1 MESTA
6 TRAVYIGCCPN
17 CGGDITD
24 SELLTR
30 GVCQSC
36 LSEPVENQLDLY
48 EKLRRGG
55 KLIKLKEPLEVNIWI
70 SEFREFFKRL
80 VGAYPWSLQ
89 ETWARRVYLG
99 RSFSIV
105 APTGMGKSMFGLVM
119 CIYLAMRGRK
129 CYFIVPSSLLVQHF
143 LERAGTFLE
152 KIGDKRLRVI
162 GYYSGMPRKEG
173 EEVLER
179 IRSGDF
185 DVLITTDR
193 FLYGR
198 FDILKNKS
206 FNFIFVDDV
215 DSFLKSP
222 RNIDKVVMLMG
233 YEPEIIDK
241 VMRIIELRRKRRPTE
256 DELGELDMLEESM
269 LDYEEPSGRVL
280 VVSGATLRGT
290 RTKRL
295 QLFRHLFGFQ
305 PGYSFEFVRNI
316 TNFVVRPSGRI
327 EEEVCSLIKKY
338 GAGCLIFV
346 PQTEGTDYALNLSGY
361 LNEKGIP
368 VYAYSRMNPKM
379 LGKFISGEYVALV
392 GVASSRSPLARG
404 IDLPE
409 NIRYVIFAGVPRRE
423 IRISRDEYNPA
434 KLLTLLRNISPLIED
449 QYSAELQRVTA
460 MLSKT
465 VPTNSEIVEKVREA
479 MTSGAELS
487 GFEAFVLQA
496 VKEARRLITEILT
509 EDRIKMLSERADI
522 YIKVLE
528 GEYRLIVPDVE
539 GFIQASGRSS
549 RLFAGGISRG
559 VSFIIVDDE
568 KALHG
573 LLRRLKLLYEDE
585 SIIEYSEEAAIKEF
599 ERVDEDRRKI
609 ISMRRGEFRAEEVD
623 IIRSALVIV
632 ESPTKART
640 IATFFGRPVRRRVG
654 SLTVYESLS
663 GEMVLTVAAC
673 QGHLFDLTTIHGFH
687 GVEVRDNIFI
697 PKYTWVKRCSKC
709 GEQFTDYDKCPEC
722 GSEDIFSKEEIMDA
736 LKQLAL
742 EANRILIATDPD
754 AEGEKIGYDIYC
766 NLYPYNR
773 NIDRLVFHEVTRK
786 ALRKSLS
793 HPEKMRISLVESQ
806 TVRRIED
813 RWIGFEL
820 SRKLWD
826 RFGRKT
832 LSAGRV
838 QTPVLGWIIERME
851 EARKKQTVATFR
863 LENELRVELVE
874 PKDIESLRERAG
886 RNELTAEVEE
896 LSLRRET
903 INPPPP
909 YTTDSLLR
917 DAATILGMGTAETM
931 RIAQTLFESGLITY
945 HRTDATTVSST
956 GLSIAQ
962 QYIEENYPGMFR
974 PRQYKSEGA
983 HECIRPTRPISRR
996 QLEFYLR
1003 SGVMRLPAKLG
1014 DRELRLYDLI
1024 FNRFIA
1030 SQMAEAVVT
1039 VQELRVKLNSDTAS
1053 LERVVD
1059 IEAQGFL
1066 KVLPIIKAQ
1075 EKVSPGRY
1083 RVVHVEVRRVPSKW
1097 LFSEGELVSTM
1108 KQRGIGRPST
1118 YSRIIELLYQ
1128 RGYIFQNN
1136 GRILSTRLGRA
1147 VYEYLSSKYG
1157 DLVSEELTKKLEETM
1172 DRIENNEVDYQ
1183 DVLRQLY
1190 SDLSKLLVEKH

>member
-1 MESTA
+1 M
-6 TRAVYIGCCPN
+6 
-17 CGGDITD
+17 
-24 SELLTR
+24 
-30 GVCQSC
+30 
-36 LSEPVENQLDLY
+36 
-48 EKLRRGG
+48 
-55 KLIKLKEPLEVNIWI
+55 
-70 SEFREFFKRL
+70 
-80 VGAYPWSLQ
+80 
-89 ETWARRVYLG
+89 G

-105 APTGMGKSMFGLVM
+105 APTGMGKSIFGLVM
-119 CIYLAMRGRK
+119 CIYLAMKGRK

-143 LERAGTFLE
+143 LDKANTFLE
-152 KIGDKRLRVI
+152 KIRERKPTII

-173 EEVLER
+173 EEILER
-179 IRSGDF
+179 IRRGDF

-198 FDILKNKS
+198 FDILRHNN

-241 VMRIIELRRKRRPTE
+241 VMRIIELRRKKRPTE
-256 DELGELDMLEESM
+256 GELDELDMLEESM
-269 LDYEEPSGRVL
+269 LDYEEPVGRVL
-280 VVSGATLRGT
+280 MVSGATLRGT

-295 QLFRHLFGFQ
+295 QLFRYLFGFQ

-316 TNFVVRPSGRI
+316 TNFVVRPLGRI
-327 EEEVCSLIKKY
+327 EEEVYNLINKY
-338 GAGCLIFV
+338 GGGCLIFV
-346 PQTEGTDYALNLSGY
+346 PQTEGTNYALKLSEY
-361 LNEKGIP
+361 LNAKQIP
-368 VYAYSRMNPKM
+368 VHAYSRMNPNM
-379 LGKFISGEYVALV
+379 IGKFVNGQYVALI
-392 GVASSRSPLARG
+392 GVASNRSPLARG

-423 IRISRDEYNPA
+423 IRISRDEYNPT

-449 QYSAELQRVTA
+449 QYSAELQRVMT

-465 VPTNSEIVEKVREA
+465 VPTHSDIVEKVKEA
-479 MTSGAELS
+479 IMNGTELG

-496 VKEARRLITEILT
+496 VKEAKRLIMEILT
-509 EDRIKMLSERADI
+509 EDKLRMLSERADV
-522 YIKVLE
+522 YIKVLD
-528 GEYRLIVPDVE
+528 GEYRLIIPDVD

-549 RLFAGGISRG
+549 RLFAGGITKG
-559 VSFIIVDDE
+559 ISFIIVDDE

-573 LLRRLKLLYEDE
+573 LLKRLKLLYEDE
-585 SIIEYSEEAAIKEF
+585 TIIEYSDDVALKEF
-599 ERVDEDRRKI
+599 DRVDEDRRKI
-609 ISMRRGEFRAEEVD
+609 LSIRRGEFRTEELDV
-623 IIRSALVIV
+623 IRSALVIV

-640 IATFFGRPVRRRVG
+640 IATFFGRPVRRRIG

-673 QGHLFDLTTIHGFH
+673 QGHMFDLTTIHGFH
-687 GVEVRDNIFI
+687 GVEVRDKLFV
-697 PKYTWVKRCSKC
+697 PKYTYVKRCTRC
-709 GEQFTDYDKCPEC
+709 GAQFTDYERCPEC
-722 GSEDIFSKEEIMDA
+722 GSGDIFSKKEIMDA

-793 HPEKMRISLVESQ
+793 LPEKIRISLVESQ

-813 RWIGFEL
+813 RWLGFEL
-820 SRKLWD
+820 SRRLWD

-851 EARKKQTVATFR
+851 EAKKKQTVAMFW
-863 LENELRVELVE
+863 LENELKIELVE
-874 PKDIESLRERAG
+874 PKDLENLREKADN
-886 RNELTAEVEE
+886 NELSAEVEE
-896 LSLRRET
+896 VSIRQESVY
-903 INPPPP
+903 PPPP

-917 DAATILGMGTAETM
+917 DAATLLRMGTAETM
-931 RIAQTLFESGLITY
+931 QIAQTLFESGLITY

-956 GLSIAQ
+956 GLSVAQ

-983 HECIRPTRPISRR
+983 HECIRPTRPISKR

-1003 SGVMRLPAKLG
+1003 SGVIRLPAKLG
-1014 DRELRLYDLI
+1014 DKELRLYDLI

-1030 SQMAEAVVT
+1030 SQMAEALVT
-1039 VQELRVKLNSDTAS
+1039 VQELRIKLNSNMTS
-1053 LERVVD
+1053 LDRVVAID
-1059 IEAQGFL
+1059 MPGFF
-1066 KVLPIIKAQ
+1066 KVLPIVKAQ

-1083 RVVHVEVRRVPSKW
+1083 RVVRIEVRRVPSKW

-1108 KQRGIGRPST
+1108 KQKGIGRPST

-1136 GRILSTRLGRA
+1136 GKILSTKLGRA

-1172 DRIENNEVDYQ
+1172 DKIENKEINYQ
-1183 DVLRQLY
+1183 DVLKQLY
-1190 SDLSKLLVEKH
+1190 NDLSRLLAEKH